1 MASDGYRVL
10 IDRVWPRGLRKE
22 QAQLDAWPK
31 ELAVS
36 SELRRWFGHDPA
48 RWDEFRQ
55 RYRNEL
61 RAPAQRS
68 RLRELAERARQGTV
82 TILYG
87 ARDTEHNNAV
97 VLAEVLNDR
106 LASSAGSKPAGVPE
120 SPRSGE

>member
-61 RAPAQRS
+61 RAPELRS

-106 LASSAGSKPAGVPE
+106 LASSARSKPAGVPE